1 MATIGERIKEAR
13 KAKKLTQTELGAML
27 GFKKSAIS
35 AWETGQNKPD
45 SEDVE
50 RLCGALGVSPT
61 WLIGVDMASVELSP
75 AEQKHIRRWRQLSAF
90 QKELVEKMI
99 DEMLGGRNG
108 D

>member
-1 MATIGERIKEAR
+1 MATVGERIKEAR

-61 WLIGVDMASVELSP
+61 WLLGVDMTRVELSP
-75 AEQKHIRRWRQLSAF
+75 AEEQHIRQLRRLSAY
-90 QKELVEKMI
+90 QKELIGKMM
-99 DEMLGGRNG
+99 EQMLGGE
-108 D
+108 